1 LKPEPECASC
11 LMTWLI
17 ERIATM
23 GSDSECY
30 EAVRSVS
37 RLIHD
42 EFYPTANV
50 GSLANRSIQIADPLI
65 HKAAGYFEKIKLG
78 NNQLARRI
86 LVRAK
91 KFVESGKTAKEVFE
105 RACAMA
111 AAGNVAPIGVPSQPS
126 RFEEVEKMLEGKGPM
141 PVIVG
146 DIHEAAARAS
156 NVLYVTDNSGEIG
169 FDSLVLEQLK
179 ALGSKITLVVKDG
192 AFFEDATREDV
203 SFFDL
208 DKLVDRVLFT
218 RGFFVPH
225 ESPPPLLDAIEESD
239 LVICKGT
246 GNFEGLEG
254 GTDGKPT
261 IFMLKLKC
269 GVIARRMDMDIGSF
283 VVKLDQ

>member
-17 ERIATM
+17 QRIATM

-30 EAVRSVS
+30 EVIRSVS

-42 EFYPTANV
+42 EFYPAVNL

-65 HKAAGYFEKIKLG
+65 HNAAAYFEKIKRG

-86 LVRAK
+86 LVRARN
-91 KFVESGKTAKEVFE
+91 FVDGGETAKQTFE

-111 AAGNVAPIGVPSQPS
+111 AAGNVAPINAPSQPF
-126 RFEEVEKMLEGKGPM
+126 RFEEVEKMLEGRGPM

-169 FDSLVLEQLK
+169 FDSLVLEQFK
-179 ALGSKITLVVKDG
+179 EMGSKITLVVKDG
-192 AFFEDATREDV
+192 AFFEDATQEDV
-203 SFFDL
+203 SFFGL

-225 ESPPPLLDAIEESD
+225 ESPPPLLDAIEKSD

-246 GNFEGLEG
+246 GNFEGLERETG
-254 GTDGKPT
+254 GRET

-269 GVIARRMDMDIGSF
+269 GVIARKMGMEIGGF
-283 VVKLDQ
+283 VVKLVQ